1 MWKRKCSK
9 HDYSVS
15 LYLWGGCRKI
25 KKKDDLFQSLCCCC
39 CSVTESCPTLC
50 DPMDCSTTGFPVLH
64 HLPKFVQTHV
74 HWVSDAIQPSHPL
87 PLHYPAPITLQ
98 TCQVVYGNHTYL
110 VFGSRRIFI
119 FEMILWDALSLIKI
133 TCRK

>member
-15 LYLWGGCRKI
+15 LYLWGGCRKM

-39 CSVTESCPTLC
+39 CSVIESCPTLC
-50 DPMDCSTTGFPVLH
+50 DPMDCSMPGFPVLH

-87 PLHYPAPITLQ
+87 PLPSPPPITLQ

-119 FEMILWDALSLIKI
+119 FEMLLQDGLSLIKI
-133 TCRK
+133 ACRK